1 MEDIKEVIE
10 TKGIRI
16 ELTEVDGG
24 VDVRIAPV
32 DGYVATTLQD
42 TDGITVLVRTERMP
56 NIGETVMAGP
66 ENARKAVVVDAREW
80 DDTGHLWLTDR
91 NTHENVRWV

>member
-10 TKGIRI
+10 TKVIRI
-16 ELTEVDGG
+16 ELAEAKGG
-24 VDVRIAPV
+24 ADVRIVPV
-32 DGYVATTLQD
+32 DGYAVTMLQD
-42 TDGITVLVRTERMP
+42 TDGIMVRVRPERIP
-56 NIGETVMAGP
+56 NIGETVMVGP

-91 NTHENVRWV
+91 NTHEKVRWV